1 MCIYITY
8 YIYELLILGLGPGN
22 FFWEKCFFGYLCR
35 PTSERHARPIRRSK
49 LCLLAEIHAD
59 EAFNVH
65 QPEGELL
72 SARIE
77 LQIIRTTPQR
87 RIRMQTTYFLL
98 NTEPRGQTAEQ
109 SSYSVLSKALR
120 ERLRLIHYFLR
131 RMHFARHSF
140 PTWRHQVWK
149 VVESSTAVSNKE
161 HVSSAEYYR
170 QHASHSHTS

>member
-1 MCIYITY
+1 MC
-8 YIYELLILGLGPGN
+8 PSAS
-22 FFWEKCFFGYLCR
+22 K
-35 PTSERHARPIRRSK
+35 RHARPIRRSK
-49 LCLLAEIHAD
+49 LCLLTEIHAD

-98 NTEPRGQTAEQ
+98 NTEPRDQTAEQ

-120 ERLRLIHYFLR
+120 ERADVSDLYIIFYEGYPLPTF
-131 RMHFARHSF
+131 F
-140 PTWRHQVWK
+140 PHMTTPSVKSGRKFYSCIQ
-149 VVESSTAVSNKE
+149 
-161 HVSSAEYYR
+161 
-170 QHASHSHTS
+170 